1 MFLVGFGFDSHKF
14 EEGRSLYL
22 GGVHIPYGKGL
33 KGHSDGDALIHAL
46 TDAILSALGEP
57 DIGELFPDSDP
68 KWKDVSSLVFLEEA
82 IKRMKDKNYSI
93 LNLDCTVVTNEPKIK
108 NYKTQIREKL
118 SSLLGI
124 DYSKLNVKGK
134 TREGF
139 CEGDG
144 LLCFCVVLLKHE
156 G

>member
-1 MFLVGFGFDSHKF
+1 MFLIGFGFDSHEF
-14 EEGRSLYL
+14 EENKPLYL
-22 GGVHIPYGKGL
+22 GGVYIPYKKGL
-33 KGHSDGDALIHAL
+33 KGHSDGDALIHAI

-68 KWKDVSSLVFLEEA
+68 RWKNVPSMVFLEEA
-82 IKRMKDKNYSI
+82 IKRMRSKKFTI
-93 LNLDCTVVTNEPKIK
+93 VNLDCTVVTNEPKIK
-108 NYKTQIREKL
+108 DYKTQIKENL

-124 DYSKLNVKGK
+124 DYSKVNVKGK

-139 CEGDG
+139 CKGEG
-144 LLCFCVVLLKHE
+144 LVCYCVVLLKHE